1 MTQNIMECQ
10 SELVFLAFGLIYVS
24 IYIQLISDNNRKK
37 AKNEKI
43 KKRKQNYLI
52 VKQHVCL
59 VLR

>member
-1 MTQNIMECQ
+1 MECQ